1 MERRCG
7 DGKESKFQED
17 LTDAISSFWYRPT
30 LKSQAH
36 RFSAQEIQKSLAQI
50 SDREF
55 SSLIDLLLR
64 WLKEGSESAVVGV
77 RLENVNELRKTGKTR
92 IGNREISLDNLAR
105 IFKLVVL
112 SEHYLD
118 KVLLLPREMR
128 ERDLS
133 EIAKAAGLDPEG
145 LRSFYFR
152 WHSEYRKRF
161 YDADDES

>member
-77 RLENVNELRKTGKTR
+77 RLENVNELRKTGKPAGESENCRTQVNTR
-92 IGNREISLDNLAR
+92 EALWS
-105 IFKLVVL
+105 
-112 SEHYLD
+112 
-118 KVLLLPREMR
+118 
-128 ERDLS
+128 
-133 EIAKAAGLDPEG
+133 AA
-145 LRSFYFR
+145 
-152 WHSEYRKRF
+152 
-161 YDADDES
+161 A